1 MKHFPRCQHTHFVK
15 NGYVHA
21 KQRYKCKNC
30 QYQWT
35 RTTPRGKPQTHK
47 TLAVLLYC
55 HGISMNAIS
64 KLFNS
69 HVTTVLKWIRTYAKK
84 YAPKPTLSPGTP
96 VVLELDEMWKP
107 YIGNKKNKLWIW
119 KALDRNTGHLID
131 WQCGGRNAQTLEK
144 LIHRLAAL
152 KVKMYYTDKW
162 QVYEAVL
169 PPSKLIQTK
178 AETHRIERNN
188 CLMRH
193 WFGRFK
199 RKSIIV
205 SKSVE
210 MVNLTIA
217 LFARFRV
224 NGDVFDILKLGGM
237 ETMNIIS

>member
-1 MKHFPRCQHTHFVK
+1 MNCPRCQATHVIRY
-15 NGYVHA
+15 GYVNTA
-21 KQRYKCKNC
+21 QRYRCKSC
-30 QYQWT
+30 QYQYT
-35 RTTPRGKPQTHK
+35 RTTQRGTPPEHK
-47 TLAVLLYC
+47 RLAVLLYA

-64 KLFNS
+64 KLFTVPVS
-69 HVTTVLKWIRTYAKK
+69 SVLKWIRTFAEAYAQ
-84 YAPKPTLSPGTP
+84 KPEVPNTQA
-96 VVLELDEMWKP
+96 VNFELDEMWH

-131 WQCGGRNAQTLEK
+131 WECGRRDKATLEK
-144 LIHRLAAL
+144 LTTRLAAL
-152 KVKMYYTDKW
+152 NVEMYYTDKW
-162 QVYEAVL
+162 HVYESIL
-169 PPSKLIQTK
+169 PVSKHVQTK

-210 MVNLTIA
+210 MVDLTIA

-224 NGDVFDILKLGGM
+224 NGNVFEIL
-237 ETMNIIS
+237 NIGRKPQTNTII